1 VEETPMDNELRNY
14 LVRRTL
20 QIPVVLFL
28 VSVVV
33 FGVIHIPRGGPI
45 ELIAGRATDTMINQ
59 MRDQYHLNE
68 PLYVQYWMWLE
79 GVLSGSLG
87 QSITRPQPVVELL
100 VSRLPVTLFLAFTS
114 SLLAVAIA
122 LPAGYISA
130 VDQYSWK
137 DNAATV
143 VAFIGLSIPNFFLAI
158 LLIKLFS
165 VELGWL
171 PIFTRNPWGS
181 PLVQAFAMPTVA
193 LGTAMAAQTTRILRS
208 SMLDIYSENYVQ
220 VARAKGLPTKVVNR
234 SIVFKNALIPVIT
247 VVALQMGYA
256 LGATVIVEEVF
267 ALPGLGKLALD
278 AVLERDFPVIQAV
291 VMFYAVAY
299 LLLNFTADVL
309 YGFIDPR
316 IRYGGGSE

>member
-1 VEETPMDNELRNY
+1 MDNELRNY
-14 LVRRTL
+14 LVRRTM
-20 QIPVVLFL
+20 QMPIVLFL
-28 VSVVV
+28 VSIAV
-33 FGVIHIPRGGPI
+33 FGAIHIPRGGPV

-59 MRDQYHLNE
+59 LRDQYHLNE
-68 PLYVQYWMWLE
+68 PLYVQYGLWLQ

-87 QSITRPQPVVELL
+87 QSITRPQTVNELL

-114 SLLAVAIA
+114 SMLAVVIAI
-122 LPAGYISA
+122 PAGYISA

-137 DNAATV
+137 DNVATLI
-143 VAFIGLSIPNFFLAI
+143 AFIGLSIPNFFLAV

-165 VELGWL
+165 VELAWL
-171 PIFTRNPWGS
+171 PIIIGDNPWGS
-181 PLVQAFAMPTVA
+181 PVEVLKSFALPTIA

-220 VARAKGLPTKVVNR
+220 VARAKGLTMKTINR

-256 LGATVIVEEVF
+256 LGATVIIEEVF
-267 ALPGLGKLALD
+267 ALPGLGRLVLD
-278 AVLERDFPVIQAV
+278 AVIERDFPVIQAG

-299 LLLNFTADVL
+299 LILNFTADVL

-316 IRYGGGSE
+316 IRYGSGAE

>member
-1 VEETPMDNELRNY
+1 MDKELRNY
-14 LVRRTL
+14 LVRRTM
-20 QIPVVLFL
+20 QMPVVLFL
-28 VSVVV
+28 VSIAV
-33 FGVIHIPRGGPI
+33 FGAIHVPRGGPI

-59 MRDQYHLNE
+59 LRDQYHLNE
-68 PLYVQYWMWLE
+68 PLYVQYGLWLQS
-79 GVLSGSLG
+79 VLSGSLG
-87 QSITRPQPVVELL
+87 ESITRPQTVNELL

-114 SLLAVAIA
+114 SMLAVLIAI
-122 LPAGYISA
+122 PAGYISA

-137 DNAATV
+137 DNVATL
-143 VAFIGLSIPNFFLAI
+143 VAFIGLSIPNFFLAV

-171 PIFTRNPWGS
+171 PIIVGNDPWGGPVEVVTS
-181 PLVQAFAMPTVA
+181 FALPTIA

-220 VARAKGLPTKVVNR
+220 VARAKGLTTRTINR

-256 LGATVIVEEVF
+256 LGATVIIEEVF
-267 ALPGLGKLALD
+267 ALPGLGRLVLN
-278 AVLERDFPVIQAV
+278 AVIERDFPIIQAG

-316 IRYGGGSE
+316 IRYGSGAE

>member
-1 VEETPMDNELRNY
+1 MDNELRNY
-14 LVRRTL
+14 LVRRTM
-20 QIPVVLFL
+20 QMPVVLFL
-28 VSVVV
+28 VSIAV
-33 FGVIHIPRGGPI
+33 FGAIHIPRGGPI

-59 MRDQYHLNE
+59 LRSQYHLNE
-68 PLYVQYWMWLE
+68 PLYVQYGLWLQD
-79 GVLSGSLG
+79 VLAGSLG
-87 QSITRPQPVVELL
+87 QSITRPQTVNELL

-114 SLLAVAIA
+114 SLLAVLIAI
-122 LPAGYISA
+122 PAGYISA

-137 DNAATV
+137 DNAATLI
-143 VAFIGLSIPNFFLAI
+143 AFIGLSIPNFFLAV

-165 VELGWL
+165 VELAWL
-171 PIFTRNPWGS
+171 PIIVGDNPWGG
-181 PLVQAFAMPTVA
+181 PVEVLKAFALPTIA

-220 VARAKGLPTKVVNR
+220 VARAKGLTMKTINR

-256 LGATVIVEEVF
+256 LGATVIIEEVF
-267 ALPGLGKLALD
+267 ALPGLGRLVLD
-278 AVLERDFPVIQAV
+278 AVIERDFPVIQAG

-316 IRYGGGSE
+316 IRYGSGAE